1 MNKNTY
7 DTMVN
12 TITNININ
20 LEDMQNTFKYI
31 DTLIAVTE
39 QNAKDLNMNLDD
51 NADYVDL
58 CGLMAEYEIGIKP
71 YGDLIGKQLLAKALL
86 INTLY

>member
-1 MNKNTY
+1 
-7 DTMVN
+7 MVN

-20 LEDMQNTFKYI
+20 LEDMLNTFKYI
-31 DTLIAVTE
+31 DTLITVTE

-51 NADYVDL
+51 NEDYIEL
-58 CGLMAEYEIGIKP
+58 CGLMAEYELGMKP

-86 INTLY
+86 LNAYY

>member
-1 MNKNTY
+1 MSNNTY
-7 DTMVN
+7 NTMVN

-20 LEDMQNTFKYI
+20 LEDMLNTFKYI
-31 DTLIAVTE
+31 DTLITVTE

-51 NADYVDL
+51 NEDYIEL
-58 CGLMAEYEIGIKP
+58 CGLMAEYELGMKP

-86 INTLY
+86 LNAYY

>member
-1 MNKNTY
+1 MNNNTY
-7 DTMVN
+7 NTMVN

-31 DTLIAVTE
+31 DTLISVTE
-39 QNAKDLNMNLDD
+39 QNAKDLDMNLDD
-51 NADYVDL
+51 NEEYIDL
-58 CGLMAEYEIGIKP
+58 CGLMAECEIGIKP

-86 INTLY
+86 LNAYY

>member
-1 MNKNTY
+1 MSNNTY
-7 DTMVN
+7 NTMVN
-12 TITNININ
+12 TITHIDIN
-20 LEDMQNTFKYI
+20 LEDMESTFKYI

-39 QNAKDLNMNLDD
+39 QNAKDLNMNLED
-51 NADYVDL
+51 NEDYIDL

-86 INTLY
+86 LNAYY

>member
-1 MNKNTY
+1 MDNNTY
-7 DTMVN
+7 NTMVN

-31 DTLIAVTE
+31 DTLISVTE
-39 QNAKDLNMNLDD
+39 QNAKDLNMNLED
-51 NADYVDL
+51 NEEYIDL
-58 CGLMAEYEIGIKP
+58 CGLMAEYELGMKP

-86 INTLY
+86 LSAYY

>member
-1 MNKNTY
+1 MDNKTY
-7 DTMVN
+7 NTMVN

-20 LEDMQNTFKYI
+20 LEDMQDTFKYI

-39 QNAKDLNMNLDD
+39 KNAKDLGMNLDD
-51 NADYVDL
+51 NEEYIDL

-71 YGDLIGKQLLAKALL
+71 YGDLAGKQLLAKALL
-86 INTLY
+86 LNAYY

>member
-1 MNKNTY
+1 MNNNTY
-7 DTMVN
+7 NAMTN

-20 LEDMQNTFKYI
+20 LENMQDTFKYI
-31 DTLIAVTE
+31 DTLLAVTE

-51 NADYVDL
+51 NEEYVDL

-71 YGDLIGKQLLAKALL
+71 YGDLIGKLLLAKALL
-86 INTLY
+86 LNAYY